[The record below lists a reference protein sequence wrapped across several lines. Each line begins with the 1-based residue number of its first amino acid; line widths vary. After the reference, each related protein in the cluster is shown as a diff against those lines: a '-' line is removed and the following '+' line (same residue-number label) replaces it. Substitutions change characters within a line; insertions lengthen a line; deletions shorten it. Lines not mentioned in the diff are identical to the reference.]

1 MKNLMRILSLLLVMS
16 LCLGM
21 SALAQTA
28 ATSEITMDREG
39 NEITLPEEVATI
51 ASLSPATTQVIMD
64 LGLTDKL
71 VAIDTYSA
79 QYWPELLELDL
90 PQFDMYM
97 PDAEQLTVLSP
108 DLILVSSMS
117 SYYGGDAL
125 SALVE
130 MGVCVAAIPSSATVA
145 DAEEDVRF
153 IAACVGAQEEGEA
166 LVAQMES
173 VIADVT
179 AIASTIG
186 EKKTVLF
193 EIGCLPDIYSVGEG
207 TYLHELIELAGGINV
222 LGDQQGWLAVTEEDA
237 LAANPDVILT
247 DVNYIDDPVGEIL
260 GREGWDAVTAVAEQQ
275 VFYIDNLACS
285 LPNNHIV
292 DALVEIALALYPEEF
307 APLAA
312 E

>member
-1 MKNLMRILSLLLVMS
+1 MNTMKKILSLLLALA
-16 LCLGM
+16 LCL
-21 SALAQTA
+21 SACALAQTA
-28 ATSEITMDREG
+28 TGTLTLDREG

-71 VAIDTYSA
+71 VAVDTYSA
-79 QYWPELLELDL
+79 QYWPELGELELPL
-90 PQFDMYM
+90 FDMYM
-97 PDAEQLTVLSP
+97 PDAEQLTLLSP

-125 SALVE
+125 SALVDL
-130 MGVCVAAIPSSATVA
+130 GICVAAIPSSATVA

-153 IAACVGAQEEGEA
+153 IASCVGAEEAGEQ
-166 LVAQMES
+166 LVADMEAT
-173 VIADVT
+173 IADVT
-179 AIASTIG
+179 AIASTIT

-207 TYLHELIELAGGINV
+207 TYLHELIGMAGGINV
-222 LGDQQGWLAVTEEDA
+222 LGDQQGWLAVSEEDA

-260 GREGWDAVTAVAEQQ
+260 GREGWDVVTAVAEQQ

-285 LPNNHIV
+285 LPNNHIT
-292 DALVEIALALYPEEF
+292 DALVEIALALYPDEF
-307 APLAA
+307 APLKA

>member
-1 MKNLMRILSLLLVMS
+1 MNNLKRILALLLAAC
-16 LCLGM
+16 LCFGAG
-21 SALAQTA
+21 ALAQTA
-28 ATSEITMDREG
+28 TSEITLDREG

-51 ASLSPATTQVIMD
+51 ASLSPATTQVLMD

-79 QYWPELLELDL
+79 EYWPELAELGL
-90 PQFDMYM
+90 PLFDMYM
-97 PDAEQLTVLSP
+97 PDAEQLTLLSP

-130 MGVCVAAIPSSATVA
+130 MGICVAAIPSSATVA
-145 DAEEDVRF
+145 DAEDDVRF
-153 IAACVGAQEEGEA
+153 IASCVGAAEAGEA
-166 LVAQMES
+166 LVGEMES

-179 AIASTIG
+179 SIASTIG
-186 EKKTVLF
+186 EKKTVML
-193 EIGCLPDIYSVGEG
+193 ETSALPSIYSVGQG
-207 TYLHELIELAGGINV
+207 TYLHELIELAGGVNV
-222 LGDQQGWLAVTEEDA
+222 FGDQQGWLAVTEEDA

-247 DVNYIDDPVGEIL
+247 NVNYIEDPVGEIL
-260 GREGWDAVTAVAEQQ
+260 SREGWDAVTAVAEKQ
-275 VFYIDNLACS
+275 VYYIDNLACN
-285 LPNNHIV
+285 LPNHHIV
-292 DALVEIALALYPEEF
+292 EALVQIALALSPEEF

>member
-1 MKNLMRILSLLLVMS
+1 MKKWLTLLL
-16 LCLGM
+16 
-21 SALAQTA
+21 ALAFGLGAVALA
-28 ATSEITMDREG
+28 APEADRAG
-39 NEITLPEEVATI
+39 NPIALPESIEKIVCLAP
-51 ASLSPATTQVIMD
+51 STTQVILA
-64 LGLTDKL
+64 LGQGDKL

>member
-1 MKNLMRILSLLLVMS
+1 MKKILSLLLALA
-16 LCLGM
+16 LCL
-21 SALAQTA
+21 SACALAQTA
-28 ATSEITMDREG
+28 TGTLTLDREG

-71 VAIDTYSA
+71 VAVDTYSA
-79 QYWPELLELDL
+79 QYWPELGELELPL
-90 PQFDMYM
+90 FDMYM
-97 PDAEQLTVLSP
+97 PDAEQLTLLSP

-125 SALVE
+125 SALVDL
-130 MGVCVAAIPSSATVA
+130 GICVAAIPSSATVA

-153 IAACVGAQEEGEA
+153 IASCVGAEEAGEQ
-166 LVAQMES
+166 LVADMEAT
-173 VIADVT
+173 IADVT
-179 AIASTIG
+179 AIASTIT

-207 TYLHELIELAGGINV
+207 TYLHELIGMAGGINV
-222 LGDQQGWLAVTEEDA
+222 LGDQQGWLAVSEEDA

-260 GREGWDAVTAVAEQQ
+260 GREGWDVVTAVAEQQ

-285 LPNNHIV
+285 LPNNHIT
-292 DALVEIALALYPEEF
+292 DALVEIALALYPDEF
-307 APLAA
+307 APLKA